1 MPEEESVKH
10 TQVVTEN
17 TPNYLTR
24 MTLDTLLTKNGVEL
38 SPLTKTFCDQGI
50 SRIRNSADPAHN
62 VGHLE
67 RMIFD
72 LDKFV
77 EGNKDLEIDFET
89 LLISISW
96 HDVWIAQNFRPN
108 LVDTLRS
115 SYTEGPNAAKLVGV
129 EMEKAGFEQNLID
142 NVKYCVENH
151 PGPEASKTKRVTTE
165 SRILHDLD
173 QMDSWSEERLKDIKS
188 YLSGN
193 PKGKLVLPLLR
204 LGRSFILKAANHDY
218 YFESSRREK
227 DRRYPRFVK
236 QVEELFG

>member
-1 MPEEESVKH
+1 MLRISYRCRIISEE
-10 TQVVTEN
+10 
-17 TPNYLTR
+17 
-24 MTLDTLLTKNGVEL
+24 
-38 SPLTKTFCDQGI
+38 
-50 SRIRNSADPAHN
+50 
-62 VGHLE
+62 
-67 RMIFD
+67 
-72 LDKFV
+72 
-77 EGNKDLEIDFET
+77 NKDLEIDFET

-129 EMEKAGFEQNLID
+129 EMEKAGFEQNLIS

-204 LGRSFILKAANHDY
+204 FGRSLILKAANHDY